1 MRLINEC
8 VSDLLP
14 TFSTALSAAIG
25 PLIGLPAQQATLG
38 GQKLRW
44 HLAKQ
49 PVLPLSSDFSSVM
62 WKGDIISR

>member
-1 MRLINEC
+1 MRSINEC

-14 TFSTALSAAIG
+14 TVSTALSAAIG
-25 PLIGLPAQQATLG
+25 LLIGVPAQQATLG

-44 HLAKQ
+44 RLAKQ

-62 WKGDIISR
+62 WKGNIISR